1 MDAIKKKMQAMKIDK
16 DAALERAALCE
27 QQARDANLRAEKAEE
42 EARQLQ
48 KKIQTVENELDQ
60 TQEAL
65 TLVTGKLEEKNK
77 ALQNVTQ
84 RSKGFSPLTC
94 ERSYYILHGQS
105 ECRSNAIER
114 NKILSAFKYIAIF
127 SITDT

>member
-1 MDAIKKKMQAMKIDK
+1 MQAMKIDK
-16 DAALERAALCE
+16 DAALERASLCE

-77 ALQNVTQ
+77 ALQNRNV
-84 RSKGFSPLTC
+84 SKGFSSLTC
-94 ERSYYILHGQS
+94 ERSYYVLHSQA
-105 ECRSNAIER
+105 ERRSNAIER
-114 NKILSAFKYIAIF
+114 NTILSAFKYSAIF
-127 SITDT
+127 SITDR

>member
-16 DAALERAALCE
+16 DGALERALVCE
-27 QQARDANLRAEKAEE
+27 QQARDANTRAEKAEE

-77 ALQNVTQ
+77 ALQNTSTALFYCDLDNGEKVEHIPA
-84 RSKGFSPLTC
+84 SKHMA
-94 ERSYYILHGQS
+94 ILYTLPHNHIHW
-105 ECRSNAIER
+105 RV
-114 NKILSAFKYIAIF
+114 
-127 SITDT
+127 

>member
-1 MDAIKKKMQAMKIDK
+1 MKNVYI
-16 DAALERAALCE
+16 
-27 QQARDANLRAEKAEE
+27 NLLIYTKAEE

-77 ALQNVTQ
+77 ALQNVSTF
-84 RSKGFSPLTC
+84 R
-94 ERSYYILHGQS
+94 YI
-105 ECRSNAIER
+105 
-114 NKILSAFKYIAIF
+114 
-127 SITDT
+127 